1 MTPLD
6 APLSTL
12 TISDETPLYAET
24 WVDVT
29 LAALFA
35 PLKAAVGM
43 TPPAPKPA
51 RLPRVHLTERRRA
64 VYDASMLVWLYAAGA

>member
-1 MTPLD
+1 MTALD
-6 APLSTL
+6 APIWDIHPDDS
-12 TISDETPLYAET
+12 SPLYDEC

>member
-1 MTPLD
+1 MTALD
-6 APLSTL
+6 APVWDIRLDDAS
-12 TISDETPLYAET
+12 PVYAET

>member
-1 MTPLD
+1 MSALD
-6 APLSTL
+6 APISTITL
-12 TISDETPLYAET
+12 DDSTPTYEQT

>member
-1 MTPLD
+1 MNALD
-6 APLSTL
+6 APIWDI
-12 TISDETPLYAET
+12 TIDDSAPLYEAA

>member
-1 MTPLD
+1 MSALD
-6 APLSTL
+6 AP
-12 TISDETPLYAET
+12 IEDIPVDVATPTYDAAWL
-24 WVDVT
+24 DVT